1 MYGPPDHHFWGS
13 KSLFFWSCFG
23 PPNNGSWKNPPK
35 WKTLGAQTTYNAL
48 SKYLVV
54 SRGPRTWLRAISRGY
69 FCRRRAGPSRSRGGA
84 SGSLAPTHIRRSDIA
99 GHGACTG
106 ICWNTFRSCTC
117 TCWSR
122 RSRRAARH
130 IRRRSRVRIRRR
142 AASLAVDRERLP

>member
-54 SRGPRTWLRAISRGY
+54 SRGPRTWLRAISRGPDKGS
-69 FCRRRAGPSRSRGGA
+69 FWGCPFGVQGGVIPGTYLEYGVFA
-84 SGSLAPTHIRRSDIA
+84 LFVSVCF
-99 GHGACTG
+99 GA
-106 ICWNTFRSCTC
+106 IP
-117 TCWSR
+117 
-122 RSRRAARH
+122 
-130 IRRRSRVRIRRR
+130 I
-142 AASLAVDRERLP
+142 LE